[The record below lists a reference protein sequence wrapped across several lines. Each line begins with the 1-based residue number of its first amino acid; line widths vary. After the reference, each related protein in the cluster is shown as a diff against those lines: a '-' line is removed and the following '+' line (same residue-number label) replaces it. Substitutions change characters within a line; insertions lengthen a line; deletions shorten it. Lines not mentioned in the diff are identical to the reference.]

1 MGDAGVERRALRALH
16 VLGWQLTPDMP
27 PARMLVAS
35 AINWFGS
42 GLFHTSVAVFAVA
55 VLSVGPATVGIAFAL
70 GGVVGILLSVLV
82 GRFADQRDAKAV
94 LVGAY
99 AVPGGCSV
107 AYAAGVHDGDRR
119 ECERDGL
126 GCGLGAALLVAAVTF
141 AALLGHAFPIG
152 STTRE

>member
-1 MGDAGVERRALRALH
+1 
-16 VLGWQLTPDMP
+16 
-27 PARMLVAS
+27 MLVAS

-99 AVPGGCSV
+99 AVPGGAPSPTPPACTTAIVASASAMAWAVGSARRCSS
-107 AYAAGVHDGDRR
+107 RR
-119 ECERDGL
+119 
-126 GCGLGAALLVAAVTF
+126 
-141 AALLGHAFPIG
+141 
-152 STTRE
+152 